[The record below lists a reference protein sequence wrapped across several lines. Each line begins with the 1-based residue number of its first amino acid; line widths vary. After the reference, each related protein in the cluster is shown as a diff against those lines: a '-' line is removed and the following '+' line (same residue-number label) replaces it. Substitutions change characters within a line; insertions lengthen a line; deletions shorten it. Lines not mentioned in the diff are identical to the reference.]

1 MRWGDRCAVGGH
13 VIGSQIE
20 IRNQFGSRGK
30 KSAVLVRSLYINGR
44 KTNVSLED
52 GFWEALEEIAAAQD
66 LTVSRL
72 ISTIANREK
81 YKNRSSMIRQFVL
94 EYYSGRHKGK

>member
-20 IRNQFGSRGK
+20 IRDQSGRRGK
-30 KSAVLVRSLYINGR
+30 ESAVLVRSLYINGR

-66 LTVSRL
+66 VTVSRL
-72 ISTIANREK
+72 ISTIANGEK
-81 YKNRSSMIRQFVL
+81 HQNRSSMIRQFVL
-94 EYYSGRHKGK
+94 SYYSGRHKGK